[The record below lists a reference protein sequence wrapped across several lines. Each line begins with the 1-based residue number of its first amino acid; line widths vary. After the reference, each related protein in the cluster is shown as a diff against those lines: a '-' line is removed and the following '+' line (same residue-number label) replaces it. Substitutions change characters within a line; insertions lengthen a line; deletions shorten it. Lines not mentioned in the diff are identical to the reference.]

1 MGTTT
6 FSGPVVSNNGFVG
19 SGTNTIEI
27 LDVSSDADIGGDLTI
42 IGTTTLGIYS
52 YTGAPSADVA
62 GTASVIY
69 MSNGA
74 SGSPVLVFS
83 DGSDWL
89 RCDTLGTALPT
100 NT

>member
-42 IGTTTLGIYS
+42 IGTTTLGIYT
-52 YTGAPSADVA
+52 YTGLPGATGLEGAV
-62 GTASVIY
+62 VY
-69 MSNGA
+69 CSNGA
-74 SGSPVLVFS
+74 SGAAVLAFS

-89 RCDTLGTALPT
+89 RCDTLAAVDPT